1 MRLRS
6 IIKTRPKRPNKMAKW
21 AETIYDENTK
31 FTTPLPDEKF
41 LSSLPK
47 NIKILDVGCGY
58 GRTLAYLSSL
68 GFHNLTGFDISSSYA
83 SQAKKNCPEANV
95 FISSVKNLPVNEKY
109 DLILLMGIIEYINS
123 DKEQEEFFKKVSQI
137 LSDKG
142 HVMLETFVMDFNS
155 NWGQYVRG
163 FIKNWHIGRFSNSKG
178 FECHHQTPQ
187 YLKKVL
193 GKYFTIEHDE
203 KTDYW
208 TWTKNI
214 CKGHYF
220 ILRKK

>member
-1 MRLRS
+1 
-6 IIKTRPKRPNKMAKW
+6 MAKW

-68 GFHNLTGFDISSSYA
+68 GFHNLTGFDISSSHV

-95 FISSVKNLPVNEKY
+95 FISSFKNLPVNEKY
-109 DLILLMGIIEYINS
+109 DLLLLMGIIEYINS
-123 DKEQEEFFKKVSQI
+123 DKEQEEFFKKISQI

-142 HVMLETFVMDFNS
+142 HIMLETFVMDFNS
-155 NWGQYVRG
+155 NWRQYVRG
-163 FIKNWHIGRFSNSKG
+163 FIKNRHIGRFSNSKG
-178 FECHHQTPQ
+178 FECHHQTPR
-187 YLKKVL
+187 YLRKML
-193 GKYFTIEHDE
+193 GKYFTIERDK

-208 TWTKNI
+208 TWTKNT